1 MEITIY
7 TNEGCIWCVRTKELM
22 ARAEVEYTEI
32 KWSSLTLDEQL
43 KLKNELGAKL
53 QAFPAVVIDD
63 EFVGGLVD
71 VAKIFLKKG
80 LVSSRQG

>member
-32 KWSSLTLDEQL
+32 KWNSLTLDEQL
-43 KLKNELGAKL
+43 KLKASKNC
-53 QAFPAVVIDD
+53 
-63 EFVGGLVD
+63 LVQ
-71 VAKIFLKKG
+71 L
-80 LVSSRQG
+80 